1 MEPNHPSSPHAASA
15 EAAYPSLVSDS
26 LDEACWNAG
35 RHRHDGWTPE
45 RLRAFLETLAAC
57 GVVADACR
65 AAGMSPQ
72 SAYALRNRRAGRAFA
87 AMWDAVQ
94 VHRARARMEGELMS
108 RALCGC
114 VERVE
119 APDGT
124 ARERHR
130 YDNRLSM
137 AMLTRLDRLA
147 ESKADQQQA
156 LRALSEDFEDFLD
169 EVEAGGDL
177 DAFVAERMPCEP
189 AAPEPAADRPRRPP
203 MDDYDRLAALTGCS
217 DWRDVPFTEIP
228 VADLDPSL
236 KEEWDEDA
244 IVRAGRSH
252 YLDWLAMAGQGGTL
266 PDDPADCPAAYEAVR
281 AEIVARME
289 AQIEAG
295 QPSTSSTLAAAPSAR
310 KPVAPDHGSPVPG

>member
-1 MEPNHPSSPHAASA
+1 MEQNHPSSPHAASE
-15 EAAYPSLVSDS
+15 EAAYPSLISD
-26 LDEACWNAG
+26 LLEEGCWDAG
-35 RHRHDGWTPE
+35 RPRHDGWTPD
-45 RLRAFLETLAAC
+45 RLRTFLETLAAC

-65 AAGMSPQ
+65 AASMSPQ

-87 AMWDAVQ
+87 DMWDAVL

-119 APDGT
+119 GTDGT
-124 ARERHR
+124 SRERHR

-147 ESKADQQQA
+147 EKEGKRDET
-156 LRALSEDFEDFLD
+156 LRTLSEDFEDFLD
-169 EVEAGGDL
+169 AVEAGGDL
-177 DAFVAERMPCEP
+177 DAFVAERVPAEP
-189 AAPEPAADRPRRPP
+189 PAPEPAPEPSAADVPRRQPR
-203 MDDYDRLAALTGCS
+203 DDYDTLATLSGCS
-217 DWRDVPFTEIP
+217 DWRHVHFTEIP
-228 VADLDPSL
+228 VADLDPSR

-252 YLDWLAMAGQGGTL
+252 YLDWLEMAEQGGTL
-266 PDDPADCPAAYEAVR
+266 PDDPADCPAAFEAVR

-289 AQIEAG
+289 DE
-295 QPSTSSTLAAAPSAR
+295 QPSTS
-310 KPVAPDHGSPVPG
+310 